1 MDEKVVVAAVQM
13 EPKFAAPEENLAAIL
28 NWAEEASKC
37 GAQLVV
43 FPECALTGYCFESRE
58 EAMAV
63 AEPIDGKICERN
75 LAVVQLPPLLAC
87 RRDFGTS
94 LGEVIQC
101 CFADWS

>member
-1 MDEKVVVAAVQM
+1 MSEKVVVAAVQM

-58 EAMAV
+58 EDFPQGSLREISCAAV
-63 AEPIDGKICERN
+63 PSSIAGEISSVMFGRGN
-75 LAVVQLPPLLAC
+75 NFLALQPFNEGNCHP
-87 RRDFGTS
+87 
-94 LGEVIQC
+94 
-101 CFADWS
+101 